1 MAVTIRDVAREAKVS
16 LRTATR
22 VVNNEPHVRPAT
34 RKAVHDAA
42 DRLGWRPNAHARHL
56 VRGKTDRLGVILPD
70 SRNTIFSDIASVIE
84 VQAQRRGYDCL
95 FLHSEGVPEREA
107 KFLNLAMDGTVDGL
121 IMMANVL
128 KANHE
133 ICARLLEDRIPMVFR
148 AGPETPGIVDLVAV
162 DLERASYLVTRHLLN
177 LGHRHIG
184 MVLQEAAR
192 QRQVGRLVGY
202 ARAHEEMDVPIC
214 PEYRTFCAYRVED
227 GYHATRRLLES
238 HPEITAIAFHNDQLA
253 LGAFRAARELGRR
266 IPDDL
271 AVVGYDNIELGRF
284 CEAPLTTIGYSKEL
298 LGQLLV
304 DMICQRIQTPD
315 HPPQRIILPPELIIR
330 ESCGY
335 ATRH

>member
-1 MAVTIRDVAREAKVS
+1 
-16 LRTATR
+16 
-22 VVNNEPHVRPAT
+22 
-34 RKAVHDAA
+34 
-42 DRLGWRPNAHARHL
+42 
-56 VRGKTDRLGVILPD
+56 
-70 SRNTIFSDIASVIE
+70 
-84 VQAQRRGYDCL
+84 
-95 FLHSEGVPEREA
+95 
-107 KFLNLAMDGTVDGL
+107 TVDGL

-162 DLERASYLVTRHLLN
+162 DLEKASYLVARHLLN
-177 LGHRHIG
+177 LGHEHIG

-202 ARAHEEMDVPIC
+202 TRAHEEADVAIH
-214 PEYRTFCAYRVED
+214 PEYRTFCGYHVED
-227 GYHATRRLLES
+227 GYHATRRLLEA

-253 LGAFRAARELGRR
+253 LGSFRAAKELGRR

-284 CEAPLTTIGYSKEL
+284 CESPLTTVGYSKEL

-304 DMICQRIQTPD
+304 DMLCQRIQNPD
-315 HPPQRIILPPELIIR
+315 HPAQRIVLPPELIIR

-335 ATRH
+335 ATRR